1 MTLKNLTVIAAAA
14 LLALTSCAG
23 NKAGFP
29 KIDQN
34 GKTAIVAHRG
44 FWNCEAAGFS
54 ENSIASLKAAQDNG
68 FWGSE
73 CDVHITTDD
82 VVLVFHDNK
91 INGERIDTCASTH
104 FADYRLPNG
113 ETIPTID
120 EYLTQVEKCD
130 KTILVLE
137 LKEEITM
144 EREDLLVDKC
154 IAALEAHNLLDPK
167 RVVFISFSK
176 YMCDRIAAEFPE
188 FVNQYLEGDFSP
200 EDLAAGGIN
209 GFDYESKVVKKD
221 STIVARAHELGMSTN
236 VWTVNKAEEMQ
247 KFIDLG
253 IDAITTNEPLVLR
266 ELLGDKEFKL

>member
-14 LLALTSCAG
+14 LLALASCSG
-23 NKAGFP
+23 NKTGFP
-29 KIDQN
+29 KIDQK

-44 FWNCEAAGFS
+44 YWNCEAAGFS

-68 FWGSE
+68 LWGSE

-120 EYLTQVEKCD
+120 EYLDQAAKCD

-137 LKEEITM
+137 LKQEVTM

-154 IAALEAHNLLDPK
+154 IASLEEHNMLDPK

-188 FVNQYLEGDFSP
+188 FVNQYLEGDFTP
-200 EDLAAGGIN
+200 EELAADGIN
-209 GFDYESKVVKKD
+209 GFDYEKKVIKKD

-236 VWTVNKAEEMQ
+236 VWTVNKPEQMQ
-247 KFIDLG
+247 YFIDLG
-253 IDAITTNEPLVLR
+253 INAITTNEPMVLR

>member
-23 NKAGFP
+23 NKTGFP
-29 KIDQN
+29 KIDQK

-44 FWNCEAAGFS
+44 YWNCEAAGFS

-68 FWGSE
+68 LWGSE
-73 CDVHITTDD
+73 CDVHITTDS

-91 INGERIDTCASTH
+91 INGARIDTCASTC

-120 EYLTQVEKCD
+120 EYLDQAAKCES
-130 KTILVLE
+130 TILVLE
-137 LKEEITM
+137 LKEEFTM
-144 EREDLLVDKC
+144 EQEDLLVDKC
-154 IAALEAHNLLDPK
+154 IASLEEHNMLDPK

-188 FVNQYLEGDFSP
+188 FVNQYLEGDFTP
-200 EDLAAGGIN
+200 EELAADGIN
-209 GFDYESKVVKKD
+209 GFDYEKKVIKKD

-236 VWTVNKAEEMQ
+236 VWTVNKPEQMQ
-247 KFIDLG
+247 YYIDLG
-253 IDAITTNEPLVLR
+253 INAITTNEPMVLR